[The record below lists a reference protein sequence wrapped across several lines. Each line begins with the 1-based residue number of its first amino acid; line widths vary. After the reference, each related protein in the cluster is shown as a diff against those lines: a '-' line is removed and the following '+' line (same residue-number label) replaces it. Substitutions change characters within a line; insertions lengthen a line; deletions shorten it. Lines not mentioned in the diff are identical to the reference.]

1 VLIDQEGKIRLIHV
15 GSGPANAKDI
25 SNELKKLLGD

>member
-1 VLIDQEGKIRLIHV
+1 VRI

-25 SNELKKLLGD
+25 SEMLKKLIAEGA